1 MERIFEGE
9 IYDII
14 PQPNGIV
21 FSYCKDKSSDHILVS
36 YKMLSLDTEK
46 ITDVAKNIYQL
57 SKFGSNYRNIVSN
70 FENHITVRS
79 IVHTNGMVF
88 VTERNGKAMLFG
100 NDGTVLW
107 EGSMLYRG
115 NPPTDIAFHK
125 NSIWSC
131 YADSNVLLRFNIIN
145 IREEL
150 RIGGAKSPFDSPKSL
165 FMEENSVIV
174 SNPASNKLIRVNL
187 LNFDVEVYKEFTEA
201 VYGYV
206 RVRDNEFVLMESGLY
221 KL

>member
-9 IYDII
+9 IYDIL

-36 YKMLSLDTEK
+36 YKMLSLDTGK
-46 ITDVAKNIYQL
+46 TTDVAKNIYQL

-79 IVHTNGMVF
+79 IVHANGMVL
-88 VTERNGKAMLFG
+88 VTERDGRAMLFG
-100 NDGTVLW
+100 NDGAVLW

-115 NPPTDIAFHK
+115 NAPTDIAFHK
-125 NSIWSC
+125 NSIWAS
-131 YADSNVLLRFNIIN
+131 YENNLLLRYNIIN
-145 IREEL
+145 MRMEL
-150 RIGGAKSPFDSPKSL
+150 RIGGVKSPFASPKDL

-187 LNFDVEVYKEFTEA
+187 LNFDSVSYKEFTES

-206 RVRDNEFVLMESGLY
+206 RVKDNEFVVMESGLY